1 MNVQKILRL
10 RRNVLRDV
18 VVVAGLRMTYGYE
31 D

>member
-1 MNVQKILRL
+1 MNVQNILRL

-18 VVVAGLRMTYGYE
+18 VVAGLRMTYGYE